1 MANSPKLDLAYIVSG
16 QSQKEVTHND
26 ALNDLDS
33 LTQISVINMTTNVP
47 PGSPAE
53 GDSYIIGPSPSGA
66 WSGHAGK
73 IASWYSGW
81 RIKTPKEGF
90 RAWIQN
96 LDRQYVYNGT
106 SWVTLSSITMIP
118 PSSAF
123 SSDVTKLAAGFYAG
137 GGGNASSHD
146 AGYNLVAALLA
157 DVTLE
162 LRFPVP
168 AYIPAGTPKL
178 RMLALANAVLGIARF
193 TVKDA
198 VVSVGASPSAV
209 ALTSETQ
216 STVTWIAGDADK
228 YKEIKVPLSAVPVAN
243 GMLVVGVTFNA
254 LGFTLLSA
262 STWIPTLIW
271 E

>member
-1 MANSPKLDLAYIVSG
+1 MANSAKLGLAYIVAN
-16 QSQKEVTHND
+16 QSQKEVTHNE

-33 LTQISVINMTTNVP
+33 LAQISVINMTTNAP

-96 LDRQYVYNGT
+96 LDRELVFNGT
-106 SWVTLSSITMIP
+106 SWGSLSSVTMIA

-123 SSDVTKLAAGFYAG
+123 SSDNAKLAAGFYAG

-146 AGYNLVAALLA
+146 AGYNLVAALLG

-162 LRFPVP
+162 LRFPIP
-168 AYIPAGTPKL
+168 SQIPAGTPKL
-178 RMLALANAVLGIARF
+178 RVLGLANAILGVVKF
-193 TVKDA
+193 TVKNA
-198 VVSVGASPSAV
+198 VVSPGASPSA
-209 ALTSETQ
+209 ATLTSEPQT
-216 STVTWIAGDADK
+216 TVTWGVGDADK
-228 YKEIKVPLSAVPVAN
+228 YKEVKVTLSSVPVAN
-243 GMLVVGVTFNA
+243 GMMVIGLNFNE
-254 LGFTLLSA
+254 LGFTLLA
-262 STWIPTLIW
+262 PSTWIPTLIW